1 MMHPS
6 CLLLLS
12 LWGMYFDV
20 GCFSLS
26 GPASPG
32 YTAWPDFSIF
42 ILWQYR
48 NISRTQYKN
57 SLRSNC
63 ERVVKETSLSHM
75 HRPPQSPDLNPIVFF
90 GMCYVR
96 LHVLPSSMQN
106 SEWKQTLWHCQSLL
120 GTRMLQAI
128 WGDFGACDCFCFAGQ
143 SMIADTTL
151 SSFFFFRLLP
161 LGVTS
166 ANHLPPSHPLPSN
179 GSFLLSI
186 ISVTS
191 LPLLVTVPTFKGVF
205 VYMETQN
212 PQQFKTRLLN

>member
-75 HRPPQSPDLNPIVFF
+75 HRPPQSPDLNPIEIFWNVLCKTSCSPIINAKLWMETNVVTLPKFIRDSNVTGDLGRFWSMWLFLFF
-90 GMCYVR
+90 IRAEYDSRHYTFLILLFSTASFRSHLSESFASISPSPSKR
-96 LHVLPSSMQN
+96 LIPSLHHIS
-106 SEWKQTLWHCQSLL
+106 
-120 GTRMLQAI
+120 
-128 WGDFGACDCFCFAGQ
+128 
-143 SMIADTTL
+143 
-151 SSFFFFRLLP
+151 
-161 LGVTS
+161 
-166 ANHLPPSHPLPSN
+166 HLPPFTSHSPY
-179 GSFLLSI
+179 I
-186 ISVTS
+186 
-191 LPLLVTVPTFKGVF
+191 
-205 VYMETQN
+205 
-212 PQQFKTRLLN
+212 

>member
-1 MMHPS
+1 M
-6 CLLLLS
+6 
-12 LWGMYFDV
+12 WGASVCQVQLHLDTLHDQIFP
-20 GCFSLS
+20 SLS
-26 GPASPG
+26 SDSTG
-32 YTAWPDFSIF
+32 IF
-42 ILWQYR
+42 QEHNTRIHCAQ
-48 NISRTQYKN
+48 I
-57 SLRSNC
+57 
-63 ERVVKETSLSHM
+63 VKEWLRRPHCLTCTG
-75 HRPPQSPDLNPIVFF
+75 HRRVQISTPVRFF

-166 ANHLPPSHPLPSN
+166 ANHLPPSHPLPPN